1 MLPGKEEQM
10 KTPMAC
16 SDNSFL
22 KELTLLPFPKKR
34 LLLLSITLI
43 IALESASTTRPHMKS
58 FLLLNV
64 VHFELECTG
73 SILEN
78 GDGSI

>member
-1 MLPGKEEQM
+1 
-10 KTPMAC
+10 
-16 SDNSFL
+16 
-22 KELTLLPFPKKR
+22 
-34 LLLLSITLI
+34 
-43 IALESASTTRPHMKS
+43 MKS